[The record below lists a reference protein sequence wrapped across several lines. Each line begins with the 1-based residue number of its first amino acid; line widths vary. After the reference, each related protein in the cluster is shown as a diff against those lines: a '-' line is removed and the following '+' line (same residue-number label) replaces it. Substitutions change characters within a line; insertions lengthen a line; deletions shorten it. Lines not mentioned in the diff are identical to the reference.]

1 MIDDDWHKQTNTYQ
15 TVYNTKQPGKSPN
28 DISNDKTNEIYSMLA
43 TPLKNM
49 RYKVMKDA
57 AANCFKD
64 KWMDEAYPNP
74 HQVELCKTRMENRHM
89 GHFYQNMID
98 LRESSSYKYKDCV
111 VDAGNNLEKA
121 VFCVRGYLTDID
133 SDN

>member
-1 MIDDDWHKQTNTYQ
+1 
-15 TVYNTKQPGKSPN
+15 
-28 DISNDKTNEIYSMLA
+28 
-43 TPLKNM
+43 
-49 RYKVMKDA
+49 
-57 AANCFKD
+57 
-64 KWMDEAYPNP
+64 
-74 HQVELCKTRMENRHM
+74 M